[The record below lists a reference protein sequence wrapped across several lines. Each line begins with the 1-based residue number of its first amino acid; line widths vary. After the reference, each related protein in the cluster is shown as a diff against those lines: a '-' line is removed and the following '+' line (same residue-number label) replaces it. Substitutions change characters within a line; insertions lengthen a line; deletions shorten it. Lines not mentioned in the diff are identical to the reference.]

1 MYIDIIIIVLL
12 IAFVIFY
19 FRRFSNFVYLIG
31 ILDLFFRLMYFL
43 RVNLAVK
50 EIQKLLAYL
59 PTSLF
64 AVLSKYTKGIFY
76 DILAWGLFIILMIF
90 LGYVLKTF
98 IKRKK

>member
-1 MYIDIIIIVLL
+1 MYIDIIVIVLL

-43 RVNLAVK
+43 RVNVPVAEVK
-50 EIQKLLAYL
+50 KLLAYL
-59 PTSLF
+59 PTSMF
-64 AVLSKYTKGIFY
+64 AVLAKYTKGILY

-90 LGYVLKTF
+90 LGYVFKTF